1 MKLDFSQFENHLSKV
16 LSNLEEKYIR
26 EPSKLIKAAVIL
38 PLLEGAKGAEILLTR
53 RTNQVKSHR
62 GQVSFPGG
70 TVSPQDRG
78 VTDTAL
84 RETEEEIGV
93 ERSRIKVLGSL
104 PPLSTVSTGY
114 FVYPT
119 IAVLLPPFNFKRNE
133 REVREI
139 FTVPLDFVLDEQ
151 NWRLGPVE
159 TEDGTF
165 TSFYFRY
172 QGYLVWGMTARLLRK
187 FREILIESDFVS

>member
-1 MKLDFSQFENHLSKV
+1 MNFRDFESRLTEV
-16 LSNLEEKYIR
+16 LNSVKWRYRR
-26 EPSKLIKAAVIL
+26 EPPELTRAAVIL
-38 PLLEGAKGAEILLTR
+38 PLLEDPKGIEVLLTR

-70 TVSPQDRG
+70 TVAPGDKG
-78 VTDTAL
+78 VVDTAL

-93 ERSRIKVLGSL
+93 KRSQIKILGTL

-119 IAVLLPPFNFKRNE
+119 VATLLPPYDFMLST
-133 REVREI
+133 REVREV
-139 FTVPLDFVLDEQ
+139 FTVPLEYILDEQ

-159 TEDGTF
+159 TEEGFF

-172 QGYLVWGMTARLLRK
+172 KGYLVWGMTARLLRK
-187 FREILIESDFVS
+187 FKELVSSNDFVR

>member
-1 MKLDFSQFENHLSKV
+1 MKEEFSGFGDRLSCA
-16 LSNLEEKYIR
+16 LSRLKQGYVQ
-26 EPSKLIKAAVIL
+26 EPPGLIKAAVVL
-38 PLLEGAKGAEILLTR
+38 PLIIGSGNVDILFTR

-70 TVSPQDRG
+70 TVAPGDRG
-78 VTDTAL
+78 VIDTAL

-93 ERSRIKVLGSL
+93 ERSRVKVLGTL
-104 PPLSTVSTGY
+104 PPLPTVSTGY
-114 FVYPT
+114 FVYP
-119 IAVLLPPFNFKRNE
+119 AVAQLMPPYRFKLNK

-139 FTVPLDFVLDEQ
+139 FTVPLNFLFQEH
-151 NWRLGPVE
+151 NWKLGPVE

-172 QGYLVWGMTARLLRK
+172 KGYLVWGMTARLLRK
-187 FREILIESDFVS
+187 FKEILSGEDFVY

>member
-38 PLLEGAKGAEILLTR
+38 PLLEGPKGAEILLTR

-70 TVSPQDRG
+70 TVSPQDWG

-119 IAVLLPPFNFKRNE
+119 ICLLY
-133 REVREI
+133 
-139 FTVPLDFVLDEQ
+139 
-151 NWRLGPVE
+151 
-159 TEDGTF
+159 
-165 TSFYFRY
+165 TSPSPRDR
-172 QGYLVWGMTARLLRK
+172 QKSRMPSSA
-187 FREILIESDFVS
+187 

>member
-133 REVREI
+133 REVKEI

>member
-70 TVSPQDRG
+70 TVSPQDWG

-133 REVREI
+133 REVKEI

>member
-1 MKLDFSQFENHLSKV
+1 MESKQEHFQNFLSDA
-16 LSNLEEKYIR
+16 LSRVKHGYIR
-26 EPSKLIKAAVIL
+26 EPEGLIKAAVVL
-38 PLLEGAKGAEILLTR
+38 PLIEKPGNVEILFTR

-70 TVSPQDRG
+70 TVAPGDRG
-78 VTDTAL
+78 TVDTAL

-93 ERSRIKVLGSL
+93 ERSRIKVLGTL

-119 IAVLLPPFNFKRNE
+119 VAVLLPPYTFKPNR
-133 REVREI
+133 REVKEI
-139 FTVPLDFVLDEQ
+139 FTVPVDYLQNEQ
-151 NWRLGPVE
+151 NWKLGPVE

-172 QGYLVWGMTARLLRK
+172 RGYLVWGMTARLLRK
-187 FREILIESDFVS
+187 FREVLLDADFVF